1 VTAARDPAEYAP
13 RMSDRGDRQST
24 PNDQLPTPKKG
35 ESAGHESV
43 TETTKPIRIRMTVGR
58 NPEGIII
65 FIDR

>member
-1 VTAARDPAEYAP
+1 
-13 RMSDRGDRQST
+13 MSDRGERQST